1 LTVDDLETK
10 RMHRDGS
17 PEHIRAAVRAS
28 LTRLGTEVID
38 LSYLHRVDEQVP
50 LAESWA
56 AMAELVSA
64 GLVRRIGLSEVDVYQ
79 AAAAHAI
86 HPVAAIQS
94 ELSLWSRDPLG
105 DDDSANIAG
114 ASPLAHREA
123 LGRMSSAGTELSGPV
138 SRRAD
143 DG

>member
-1 LTVDDLETK
+1 
-10 RMHRDGS
+10 M
-17 PEHIRAAVRAS
+17 
-28 LTRLGTEVID
+28 
-38 LSYLHRVDEQVP
+38 QVP